1 MASFFKSKH
10 HYAESGDYARLGV
23 YLINP
28 TKFKLQAAL
37 GAQASLPAGFRQ
49 VLTDRSKQAGM
60 PALPETSGGL
70 EVKRKIQ
77 FITLVV
83 SICLACLYSF
93 LPAASADDSK
103 PLGPRAA
110 NPPKATVARQ
120 AVQYEER
127 ERLPVQYGERK
138 RPESHQRALS
148 VRLSSLTL
156 PVLYRLISTARFVR
170 SCRTTASPVMGRT
183 RISASRSCVSTR
195 KRAHSPNRG

>member
-127 ERLPVQYGERK
+127 ERLPV
-138 RPESHQRALS
+138 
-148 VRLSSLTL
+148 
-156 PVLYRLISTARFVR
+156 LYRLISTARFVR